1 MQLGGSGTG
10 GLGFDGGNG
19 SGGGGG
25 GSPTEEV
32 INSALRYRVQAP
44 MVDSL
49 LSDIGI
55 EGSNIAKSDIIRT
68 ANDMARTGNEAN
80 KLKASSNKDA
90 DKSSSNDKETK

>member
-1 MQLGGSGTG
+1 MQLGGSGSG

-25 GSPTEEV
+25 SPTDEV

-68 ANDMARTGNEAN
+68 ANDMARTGNEVN
-80 KLKASSNKDA
+80 RLKGGGKKDA
-90 DKSSSNDKETK
+90 DKPSSGDKGEK